1 MSEVR
6 RVAIFGTESTG
17 KSSLAAG
24 LAAHFGEPW
33 AAEYV
38 REFWDARG
46 GRIGGGDLEKIAGGS
61 WPTKRRRRGRRG
73 VFVFVIQS
81 C

>member
-46 GRIGGGDLEKIAGGS
+46 GRIGGGDLAKIARGQLANEEAAARGGAAYL
-61 WPTKRRRRGRRG
+61 
-73 VFVFVIQS
+73 FL
-81 C
+81 